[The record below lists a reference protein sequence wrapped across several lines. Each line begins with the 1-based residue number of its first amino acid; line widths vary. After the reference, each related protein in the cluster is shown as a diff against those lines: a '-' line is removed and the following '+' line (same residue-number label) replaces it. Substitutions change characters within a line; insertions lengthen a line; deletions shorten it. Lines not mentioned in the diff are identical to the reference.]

1 MSNPIVISVGEIA
14 KTMDTTL
21 KMYSSDVTNAIKVQ
35 TKKSMSD
42 LVKETKSTAPRSKN
56 GIKQYYKSIASKK
69 TNETEFDV
77 TYTWYVKGS
86 NYRLSHLLEDGH
98 KTRRIRNG
106 KEYTRAFKFISNATK
121 DVEKDFIKKVEEIL
135 KNGG

>member
-1 MSNPIVISVGEIA
+1 MSNTTISVSELSNAIES
-14 KTMDTTL
+14 TL
-21 KMYSSDVTNAIKVQ
+21 KIYSSDVTNAVKVQ
-35 TKKSMSD
+35 TRKSMSD
-42 LVKETKSTAPRSKN
+42 LVKRTKADAPRSKN
-56 GIKQYYKSIASKK
+56 GVKQYYKSIASKK
-69 TNETEFDV
+69 TNESEFDV
-77 TYTWYVKGS
+77 TYMWYVKGS

-121 DVEKDFIKKVEEIL
+121 DVEKEYLKKVEEIL